1 MTEHAL
7 KKIFIEKASKASV
20 KNFVRLS
27 AFDRKYKTKI
37 IWQVP
42 FNASMVP
49 TYPEVNH
56 DLFMWHRYEIST
68 NVMSW
73 YSQNYQEMF

>member
-37 IWQVP
+37 IWTGPIQ
-42 FNASMVP
+42 
-49 TYPEVNH
+49 
-56 DLFMWHRYEIST
+56 R
-68 NVMSW
+68 
-73 YSQNYQEMF
+73 